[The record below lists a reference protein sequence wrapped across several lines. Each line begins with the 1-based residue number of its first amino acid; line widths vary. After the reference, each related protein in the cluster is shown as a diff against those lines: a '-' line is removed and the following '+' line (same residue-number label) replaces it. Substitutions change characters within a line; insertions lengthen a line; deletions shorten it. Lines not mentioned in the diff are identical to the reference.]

1 MTEAPASPRR
11 GSPRIGLL
19 GGTFNPI
26 HLGHLRMAESLCE
39 AFSLRPF
46 VFIPSAIPPHKSQE
60 GLSPGDLRL
69 EMVRIATA
77 GNPALGVSDLEL
89 RRGGTSYSVE
99 TLESLREEHGAG
111 AELHFA
117 MGDDAFAEI
126 ETWKEWPR
134 IFTMT
139 HIIVVARPGAGE
151 RAPQDLLPVEARD
164 AFCYSEKEDAFM
176 HSSGKKV
183 FFRDVGALPISST
196 IIREFVRTGRS
207 IRHLVPEGVREFIQ
221 RHGLYLK
228 PDPGAR

>member
-39 AFSLRPF
+39 AFSL
-46 VFIPSAIPPHKSQE
+46 FIPSAIPPHKSQE

-207 IRHLVPEGVREFIQ
+207 EDQKKELT
-221 RHGLYLK
+221 
-228 PDPGAR
+228 GAPASRS